1 MKKIKL
7 SRKEAEVER
16 GLMRGEYARAGAA
29 EERAVAKA
37 IAERRKDA
45 VLHIR
50 INSGDLE
57 RLKRKAR
64 SLGVPYQTFVSEL
77 LHHYVR

>member
-1 MKKIKL
+1 MKRIKL
-7 SRKEAEVER
+7 SKAEAGVER
-16 GLMRGEYARAGAA
+16 GLMRGEYAPAGAA
-29 EERAVAKA
+29 EAAVVAKA

-64 SLGVPYQTFVSEL
+64 SLGVPYQTFVSEI

>member
-1 MKKIKL
+1 
-7 SRKEAEVER
+7 
-16 GLMRGEYARAGAA
+16 MRGEYARAGAA
-29 EERAVAKA
+29 EERAVARA

-57 RLKRKAR
+57 RLKRI
-64 SLGVPYQTFVSEL
+64 PYQTFVSEL